1 MSQGVVQ
8 LSLQRN
14 APGPWGLRLQGGMD
28 FEKSLVISHVVDGS
42 PSNVSG
48 LMSGDVLLE
57 INGQNAMTMTHKQ
70 AQEAIISAGDNV
82 PLLVQRSG
90 SLSAGPPA
98 WRPKVEVVDGLP
110 RTSLA
115 ANKTE
120 EDTHWDV
127 RHNITAK
134 GFQPPS
140 SSDTPGFRSVSAP
153 ITKPG
158 HVPSG
163 PPKIALCWMCS
174 QQVTG
179 LFVIVKGQA
188 TCTKCFKCSQCSGE
202 LKNVGHV
209 QLGDKLICTKCHQE
223 GEGQAPKPSQGQF
236 GASQMAMPKGL
247 AANLT
252 RLASDKQQNPSKA
265 TPPNPTSTGS
275 SPNRMVSHEWS
286 QRLDADQA
294 GMAMNA
300 EDFTKQ
306 FMKQLTG
313 GQ

>member
-1 MSQGVVQ
+1 MYC
-8 LSLQRN
+8 
-14 APGPWGLRLQGGMD
+14 
-28 FEKSLVISHVVDGS
+28 
-42 PSNVSG
+42 
-48 LMSGDVLLE
+48 
-57 INGQNAMTMTHKQ
+57 INN
-70 AQEAIISAGDNV
+70 
-82 PLLVQRSG
+82 R
-90 SLSAGPPA
+90 
-98 WRPKVEVVDGLP
+98 
-110 RTSLA
+110 
-115 ANKTE
+115 TE

-179 LFVIVKGQA
+179 LFVIVKGIIVPVTKAYELLLVTHFSGQA

-209 QLGDKLICTKCHQE
+209 QIGDKLICTKCHQE

-265 TPPNPTSTGS
+265 TPPNPTSTDS

-306 FMKQLTG
+306 FMKQLAG